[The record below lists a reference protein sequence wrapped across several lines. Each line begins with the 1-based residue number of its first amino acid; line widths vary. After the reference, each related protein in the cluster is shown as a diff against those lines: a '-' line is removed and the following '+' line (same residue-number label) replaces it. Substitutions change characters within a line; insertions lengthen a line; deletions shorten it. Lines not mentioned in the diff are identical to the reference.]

1 MLKGTWGQKCKVI
14 VHIFEEVIIMKNV
27 LKNLE
32 VCMGKTAYQVTKKNV
47 NSACMWTIYQ
57 PKLPETAKKLH
68 K

>member
-1 MLKGTWGQKCKVI
+1 
-14 VHIFEEVIIMKNV
+14 MKNV

-47 NSACMWTIYQ
+47 NSACAFVMHQ
-57 PKLPETAKKLH
+57 PKLPESAMKLR